1 MKKIF
6 LALLVITA
14 MASCTNYGK
23 KIKVEGTKGEVYY
36 KGDGVSEEDAKKTGQ
51 FLKDQQFFNN
61 EKGAS
66 VQISREGDTY
76 IMRFVYDKDVYD
88 TLKNVEDMFKIVAAQ
103 ASKEVFNGKKVTI
116 ALANKT
122 FKDYKT
128 IAFDESVA
136 KQLDAPQP
144 EPESDGAVFNK
155 NDYKHETASSV
166 DFYWKDV
173 SDEEARIFA
182 DYIVKD
188 GSFSGGTAELYMT
201 QENGRYIIKFPM
213 IAEGRENPET
223 LAKVEAVAKQI
234 KDNVFANTPYSFY
247 VTDERMVTVKA
258 YDY

>member
-14 MASCTNYGK
+14 MASCSNYGK

-36 KGDGVSEEDAKKTGQ
+36 KGDGVTEDDAKKTGQ
-51 FLKDQQFFNN
+51 FLKEQSFFNN

-66 VQISREGDTY
+66 VQISKDGDAYT
-76 IMRFVYDKDVYD
+76 MRFVYDKTVFD
-88 TLKNVEDMFKIVAAQ
+88 TLKNAEDMFKIVAAQ
-103 ASKEVFNGKKVTI
+103 ASKEVFNGKKVNI

-144 EPESDGAVFNK
+144 EPETDGAMVNK
-155 NDYKHETASSV
+155 SQFKHQAEAGV
-166 DFYWKDV
+166 DFYWYGV
-173 SDEEARIFA
+173 PDEEAKIFS

-188 GSFSGGTAELYMT
+188 GSFNGGTAELYMT
-201 QENGRYIIKFPM
+201 QKDGRYIIRFPM
-213 IAEGRENPET
+213 IQEGRENPET

-234 KDNVFANTPYSFY
+234 KDNVFSTMPYSFY
-247 VTDERMVTVKA
+247 VTDEGLKTVKA
-258 YDY
+258 FDY